1 MSYMFNKS
9 KLFNQNISNWNLDNI
24 RKCNYMFEETK
35 AFLDKYNSGVSLPTN
50 TNEIKEWLNNNRDRM
65 NDIDIKEKH
74 GDEVEGFFSN
84 ITDIHFT
91 NGIGLH
97 NNIHSLPISIP

>member
-1 MSYMFNKS
+1 MKAAPSWNDINGKTLSDFTEDI
-9 KLFNQNISNWNLDNI
+9 KL
-24 RKCNYMFEETK
+24 
-35 AFLDKYNSGVSLPTN
+35 
-50 TNEIKEWLNNNRDRM
+50 WLNDNRDRM
-65 NDIDIKEKH
+65 SDLDIKDKY
-74 GDEVEGFFSN
+74 GNQIDGFFSN